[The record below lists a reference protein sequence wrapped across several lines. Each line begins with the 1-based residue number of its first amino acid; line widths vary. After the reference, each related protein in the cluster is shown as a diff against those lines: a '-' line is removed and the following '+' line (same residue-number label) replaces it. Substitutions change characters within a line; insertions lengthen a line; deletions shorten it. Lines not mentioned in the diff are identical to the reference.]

1 MKKFVEN
8 IRNRHDRLYKAFLF
22 LASIAFIVFLL
33 PREVSFKYEFQKNKA
48 WHYDNLYAP
57 FDVPILRNGS
67 DIQSEK
73 ANIEA
78 HKTLYFKYNDAKAQ
92 QQITLF
98 DQLLERALKDENP
111 EPSSARNKELYVEKM
126 TVLKKHYFD
135 LGSEVLRNIYKKGL
149 VELSDELDKLNDSSA
164 FYVIK
169 NNVVASAFY
178 KEDVFTLKS
187 AFQFSENS
195 LQSYFAESELLLP
208 VIELVLQKDAANI
221 VYDATK
227 TQMILNNDV
236 SKLEVEA
243 IGIIS
248 EGQSIIKRGDIVD
261 QQKLSMLTSYKVKY
275 EEQTLETNK
284 KWMVMLAQILLISIV
299 IGSYSVFLFLFRPEI
314 FNNNRHLVFLLLLM
328 VLFVLATSVILHF
341 DRLNVYLIPFCL
353 IPIVIRSFF
362 DTRTAFFAHIITMMI
377 IGFMVSDSF
386 NFVFSQFI
394 SGIVAIFGFVN
405 YRKRAQLFIT
415 SGLIFLTYSAIFF
428 AIALLQEGDVSVLS
442 GRDFMWFA
450 ISAAFTMFAFPMIY
464 AFEKLF
470 GLISDITLLEL
481 ADTNN
486 TLLRE
491 LSLKAP
497 GTFQHSLQVAN
508 LAEAAIFKVGGNAL
522 LIRTAAMYH
531 DIGKMERP
539 MYFIENQATGVNPH
553 HELSTEESARIIIQ
567 HVIQGIE
574 IAKKHRLP
582 EQIIDFIR
590 THHGTTRAEFFY
602 RKAKEEF
609 PDETPDE
616 HLYTYP
622 GPIPFS
628 KESAVLMMADSVE
641 AASRALKE
649 VNSEKIE
656 QLVDRVIN
664 KQIEEQQFVNADITL
679 KEISQIKKI
688 LKKMLMN
695 IYHVRI
701 EYPNA

>member
-1 MKKFVEN
+1 MKKIIDRV
-8 IRNRHDRLYKAFLF
+8 RNDHDSFYKALLF
-22 LASIAFIVFLL
+22 IGTIAFIVFLL

-57 FDVPILRNGS
+57 FDVPILRNGEEIKS
-67 DIQSEK
+67 EKEKVISEK
-73 ANIEA
+73 A
-78 HKTLYFKYNDAKAQ
+78 LYFKYNYEKKEEQVKLFDRLLDEELDAKNPAPATAGKQ
-92 QQITLF
+92 KKHE
-98 DQLLERALKDENP
+98 ERIA
-111 EPSSARNKELYVEKM
+111 
-126 TVLKKHYFD
+126 VLKQYYFT
-135 LGSEVLRNIYKKGL
+135 LGEEIISNIYKKGL
-149 VELSDELDKLNDSSA
+149 IELSDELDKLNDTVA

-169 NNVVASAFY
+169 DNVVASAFY

-187 AFQFSENS
+187 AFE
-195 LQSYFAESELLLP
+195 FAEKTLQKNIEEKEVLLP
-208 VIELVLQKDAANI
+208 AIEKTLQKDAANI
-221 VYDATK
+221 VFDNKK
-227 TQMILNNDV
+227 TQLVLANEL
-236 SKLEVEA
+236 SKLEVA
-243 IGIIS
+243 AVGIIS

-261 QQKLSMLTSYKVKY
+261 KQKFDMLSSYKAKY
-275 EEQTLETNK
+275 VSQTLEQSK
-284 KWMVMLAQILLISIV
+284 RLLVMLAQVILISV
-299 IGSYSVFLFLFRPEI
+299 AIGGFFLYLFFFRRQI
-314 FNNNRHLVFLLLLM
+314 FNNNKHLVFLLLL
-328 VLFVLATSVILHF
+328 VNIFVLATTVILHF

-353 IPIVIRSFF
+353 IPIVVRSFF
-362 DTRTAFFAHIITMMI
+362 DTRTAFFSHIITLMI
-377 IGFMVSDSF
+377 IGFMVPDSF
-386 NFVFSQFI
+386 TFVFSQFI
-394 SGIVAIFGFVN
+394 AGIVAIFGFVN

-415 SGLIFLTYSAIFF
+415 SGLIFLTYSLIFF
-428 AIALLQEGDVSVLS
+428 AVSLQQEGDLS
-442 GRDFMWFA
+442 HINSRNFTWFA
-450 ISAAFTMFAFPMIY
+450 MSAGFTMFAFPMIY
-464 AFEKLF
+464 AFEKMF
-470 GLISDITLLEL
+470 GFISDITLLEL
-481 ADTNN
+481 SDTNN

-522 LIRTAAMYH
+522 LIRTAALYH

-553 HELSTEESARIIIQ
+553 HELSTEESARIIIN

-574 IAKKHRLP
+574 IAKKHRVP

-602 RKAKEEF
+602 RKALNEF
-609 PDETPDE
+609 PDEVIDE
-616 HLYTYP
+616 KLYTYP

-649 VNSEKIE
+649 ITSEKIE

-664 KQIEEQQFVNADITL
+664 KQIEEQQFINADITL
-679 KEISQIKKI
+679 KEISQIKKM